1 MRVQIVGEG
10 ANARHAHPLG
20 ELDLVLQP
28 EAVVAEDGVAI
39 ALHCEPRRA
48 IQVKR
53 AETRITLSVAE
64 VFALFHDVTAG
75 LGLGPEE
82 VAARLEAVRR
92 ARAASPA
99 SAAAPPVAVLPTAA
113 RQEA

>member
-1 MRVQIVGEG
+1 MRIEIVGEG

-20 ELDLVLQP
+20 ELDLVAQP
-28 EAVVAEDGVAI
+28 EAVVAEDGIAI
-39 ALHCEPRRA
+39 ALHCAPRRA

-53 AETRITLSVAE
+53 AETRVTLSVDE

-75 LGLGPEE
+75 LGLKPAE
-82 VAARLEAVRR
+82 VKARLDAVRR
-92 ARAASPA
+92 ARATP
-99 SAAAPPVAVLPTAA
+99 AAAPAPAD